1 MTEPT
6 DNSTLYS
13 RTRPEPRIQ
22 KFLNSSWP
30 VARLRKKAGS
40 LLAEED
46 ILRLV
51 QASTPEDQER
61 FVEKVDEVRCFACPR
76 IVLNVPPPSFPKLY
90 PTLDARCVKLLT
102 VLGEICSV
110 VNRIPTSTVI
120 SEGLAEVQTVPVA
133 SGGLTDIRLG
143 EHDNGQVA
151 IKAFRLCSDPD
162 TKEVKK
168 VRI

>member
-1 MTEPT
+1 
-6 DNSTLYS
+6 
-13 RTRPEPRIQ
+13 
-22 KFLNSSWP
+22 
-30 VARLRKKAGS
+30 
-40 LLAEED
+40 
-46 ILRLV
+46 
-51 QASTPEDQER
+51 
-61 FVEKVDEVRCFACPR
+61 VDCSQC
-76 IVLNVPPPSFPKLY
+76 PPPSFRKLY
-90 PTLDARCVKLLT
+90 PTLDARCAKLLT
-102 VLGEICSV
+102 VLTEICSV

-120 SEGLAEVQTVPVA
+120 SEGLAEVQPVAVA